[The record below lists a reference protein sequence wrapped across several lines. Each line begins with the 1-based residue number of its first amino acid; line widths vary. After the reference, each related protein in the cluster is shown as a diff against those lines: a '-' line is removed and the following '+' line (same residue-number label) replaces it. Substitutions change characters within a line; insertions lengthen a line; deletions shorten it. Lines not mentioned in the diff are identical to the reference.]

1 MKNNK
6 KEIIKL
12 IIKLN
17 LILGMY
23 NLFLYAQSHMLFN
36 LLIGSVNIGV
46 WVFYKDIKNIILNK
60 LS

>member
-6 KEIIKL
+6 KEIMKL

-23 NLFLYAQSHMLFN
+23 NLFLYAQGHMFFN

-46 WVFYKDIKNIILNK
+46 WVFYKDIKNIISNK

>member
-1 MKNNK
+1 MKNNN
-6 KEIIKL
+6 KEIMKL

-23 NLFLYAQSHMLFN
+23 NLFLYSQGQILFN
-36 LLIGSVNIGV
+36 LLVGSANIGV
-46 WVFYKDIKNIILNK
+46 WVFYENIKKIVSKN